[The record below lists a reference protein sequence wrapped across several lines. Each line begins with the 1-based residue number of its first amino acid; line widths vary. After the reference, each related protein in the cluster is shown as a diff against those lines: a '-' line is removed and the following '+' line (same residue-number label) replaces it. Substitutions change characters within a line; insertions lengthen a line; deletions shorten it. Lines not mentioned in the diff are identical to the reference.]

1 MPSIEIGRTCV
12 KTMGGE
18 KGKRCVIVGIVDKS
32 FVLITGPESLT
43 GVKRRRTNVNHLEL
57 LNEKIQIKRHASD
70 DEVVAA
76 LRAK

>member
-1 MPSIEIGRTCV
+1 MPSIEIGRICV

-18 KGKRCVIVGIVDKS
+18 KGRRCVIVDIIDKS

-43 GVKRRRTNVNHLEL
+43 RVKRRRTNVNHLEL
-57 LNEKIQIKRHASD
+57 LNEKIQIKREASD
-70 DEVVAA
+70 DEVAEA